1 MKWNDF
7 SKVLK
12 GDHRDIFINLLD
24 STQPGGEVE
33 DLNPLVL
40 SEKANSEDN
49 PRYHEAMNGPDAEDF
64 QEAMHIAYDQLQK
77 KKAWIIVE
85 KKKEYNVLGSTWVY
99 KVERY
104 PDGRVKKLKARL
116 CICVDQQIEG
126 VDYFKTYAPVVQW
139 STIMTMLILSVALNW
154 KFKQVDYELACL
166 HAALED
172 DVYVDMPRGF
182 QQPRRVMK
190 LLKSFY

>member
-1 MKWNDF
+1 M
-7 SKVLK
+7 
-12 GDHRDIFINLLD
+12 
-24 STQPGGEVE
+24 
-33 DLNPLVL
+33 
-40 SEKANSEDN
+40 
-49 PRYHEAMNGPDAEDF
+49 
-64 QEAMHIAYDQLQK
+64 
-77 KKAWIIVE
+77 
-85 KKKEYNVLGSTWVY
+85 Y
-99 KVERY
+99 KVKHY

-116 CICVDQQIEG
+116 CVHGDQTIEG
-126 VDYFKTYAPVVQW
+126 VDYFKTYATVVQW
-139 STIMTMLILSVALNW
+139 PTIRIMLILSVALNW